1 MDFSSYSFC
10 NTNKRQ
16 MKSAVAARISDGG
29 WDFAQMACFRASVED
44 IFLRRQL
51 QRIVCVFYLL

>member
-16 MKSAVAARISDGG
+16 MKSAVAARISDGSR
-29 WDFAQMACFRASVED
+29 DFAQMACFGASVED
-44 IFLRRQL
+44 IFLTRQL
-51 QRIVCVFYLL
+51 QWTECVFYLF

>member
-1 MDFSSYSFC
+1 MGFTSYSFC

-16 MKSAVAARISDGG
+16 MKSAVAARIGDGG
-29 WDFAQMACFRASVED
+29 CDFAQMASVED

-51 QRIVCVFYLL
+51 QQMACVFYLL